1 MNRTSAA
8 SKEYIQTV
16 AHLKGGGKQINQNYQ
31 DNQPKVKA
39 SEAGKNEQVQKCCD
53 HKKPTKK
60 ALAPEKDCQ

>member
-8 SKEYIQTV
+8 SKEFMQTV
-16 AHLKGGGKQINQNYQ
+16 AHLKGAGKQINQNYQ

-39 SEAGKNEQVQKCCD
+39 SEAGANEQVQTPTD

-60 ALAPEKDCQ
+60 SLSAEKDCQ